1 MMHVNVIKNYYAKVF
16 FMTIA
21 LFAVI
26 TFYGCGSTFRETHF
40 FKEES
45 SSGQIANY
53 YRLVVSGQTNLSSA
67 RYISGY
73 FDEDIVNQYF
83 NEIGQPD
90 KGRLTPVGQSS
101 KSSETKDDATSTV
114 VKNSA
119 LGIKEPALVLLLSSN
134 SDDIANQLGALAQ
147 SQEFTASL
155 AGLIAAPR
163 FKAAADAE
171 SRLRIDQSRGS
182 MVAALGDQLVMGL
195 PDKPTPQEAE
205 ARLLEFVN
213 QLASDLGAPESFRVM
228 DDAAAWLR
236 DNRARLHKG
245 GN

>member
-1 MMHVNVIKNYYAKVF
+1 MLVNMVKNSCDKSSLL
-16 FMTIA
+16 TIA
-21 LFAVI
+21 LVSVI
-26 TFYGCGSTFRETHF
+26 TLSGCGTTFRETHF

-45 SSGQIANY
+45 SPGQIANY

-90 KGRLTPVGQSS
+90 KARLTPVGQSS
-101 KSSETKDDATSTV
+101 KSTDTKGDAASTA

-119 LGIKEPALVLLLSSN
+119 QGIKDPALVLLLSSN

-171 SRLRIDQSRGS
+171 SRLRIDQSRGC
-182 MVAALGDQLVMGL
+182 MVATLGDQLVTGL

-213 QLASDLGAPESFRVM
+213 QLASGLGAPESFKTM

-236 DNRARLHKG
+236 ENRARLHKWA
-245 GN
+245 N